1 MSKVCVY
8 VCVSAFTSNVF
19 IHSMRGK
26 AEYKGANMQIG
37 DQMWKE
43 ELVKAFFG
51 YIYKN
56 NMYFVYLFIYLHT
69 HTHSHTLTYTYTM
82 IPTKQV
88 IEKDEALSFD
98 NC

>member
-1 MSKVCVY
+1 MSKVCVCI
-8 VCVSAFTSNVF
+8 CVSAFTSNVF
-19 IHSMRGK
+19 IHSMGGK
-26 AEYKGANMQIG
+26 AEYKGTNMQIG

-51 YIYKN
+51 YIYK
-56 NMYFVYLFIYLHT
+56 VICILSIYLSIYLHT
-69 HTHSHTLTYTYTM
+69 HTLMYTYTV
-82 IPTKQV
+82 ILTKQG